1 MAALPRLMTIAETR
15 AYSREARTAGRSVG
29 LVPTMGALH
38 AGHQSLIARAASE
51 CDEVIVS
58 VFVNPIQF
66 DNPSD
71 LASYPRTLDADAAAA
86 AEAGATALFVPSES
100 VMYPTGKP
108 LTVVRVQELTEVL
121 EGAHRPGHFDG
132 VTTVCSKLFCICE
145 PDRAYFGEKDYQQL
159 RVVARMV
166 QDLNL
171 GLEIIGCPLVREP
184 DGLALSS
191 RNARLSPEERDQALS
206 LSRGLLAAQGA
217 FLDGERDASALKRAA
232 AAPVK
237 ASAPLGE
244 PDYLELVDAET
255 LKPVE
260 AADRECV
267 LLTAVRFPSA
277 RLIDNVIL
285 SATDR

>member
-1 MAALPRLMTIAETR
+1 MAALPRLTTITETR
-15 AYSREARTAGRSVG
+15 AYSRGARTGGRSVG

-71 LASYPRTLDADAAAA
+71 LATYPRTLDADAAAA
-86 AEAGATALFVPSES
+86 AEAGATALFVPSELE
-100 VMYPTGKP
+100 MYPTGKP
-108 LTVVRVQELTEVL
+108 LTVVRVLELTEVL

-132 VTTVCSKLFCICE
+132 VTTVCAKLFSICE

-171 GLEIIGCPLVREP
+171 GLEVIGCPLVREP

-191 RNARLSPEERDQALS
+191 RNVRLSPEEREQALS
-206 LSRGLLAAQGA
+206 LSRGLLAAQWA
-217 FLDGERDASALKRAA
+217 YLQGERDAIALKAA
-232 AAPVK
+232 ATAPVE
-237 ASAPLGE
+237 ASAPLAD

-260 AADRECV
+260 VADRTCV

-285 SATDR
+285 GPTDR

>member
-1 MAALPRLMTIAETR
+1 MAALPRLTTIAETR
-15 AYSREARTAGRSVG
+15 AYSRGARTGGRSVG

-71 LASYPRTLDADAAAA
+71 LATYPRTLDADAAAA
-86 AEAGATALFVPSES
+86 AEAGATALFVPSELE
-100 VMYPTGKP
+100 MYPTGKP
-108 LTVVRVQELTEVL
+108 LTVVRVLELTEVL

-132 VTTVCSKLFCICE
+132 VTTVCAKLFSICE

-171 GLEIIGCPLVREP
+171 GLEVIGCPLVREP

-191 RNARLSPEERDQALS
+191 RNVRLSPEEREQALS
-206 LSRGLLAAQGA
+206 LSRGLLAAQRA
-217 FLDGERDASALKRAA
+217 YLQGERDAIALKAA
-232 AAPVK
+232 ATAPVE
-237 ASAPLGE
+237 ASAPLAH

-260 AADRECV
+260 VADRTCV

-285 SATDR
+285 GPTDR